1 MTVRT
6 LAAATAVALCLGHT
20 ATAQEY
26 NLSLAHWVPATHPL
40 QVLGMEPWMQS
51 ITEESGGRITFTV
64 YPAQQLGAAADHY
77 DMARDGIAD
86 IAFINPGYQPGRFPI
101 LAAAELPFLFA
112 NATGAVRGLTEWY
125 QQGGYDDMEM
135 GDVYFCMALTHD
147 PGTMHGKEPI
157 LVPEDVRG
165 RTVRPANATEARF
178 VNLLGGAS
186 VQVPAPAMREVLSNG
201 TADITQSPWQ
211 SLYIFGA
218 DTLVTHHLDMPFY
231 ASINGFVMNR
241 GMIDGMPEDLRTIMT
256 NHCSPE
262 AAETMSTGWAGAE
275 AAGRASIAADP
286 AHTMHTPNA
295 EQVALWQA
303 AAEPLTAEW
312 LALMASQGRD
322 GEAMLQG
329 LRDALARYDGLYG
342 Q

>member
-1 MTVRT
+1 MNTRT
-6 LAAATAVALCLGHT
+6 LAAATAVSLCMGQAALGQDFT
-20 ATAQEY
+20 
-26 NLSLAHWVPATHPL
+26 LSLAHWVPGTHPL
-40 QVLGMEPWMQS
+40 QVLGMEPWIQS
-51 ITEESGGRITFTV
+51 ISEASGGRIAIEI

-125 QQGGYDDMEM
+125 QNYDDVEM
-135 GDVYFCMALTHD
+135 PDVYFCMALTHD
-147 PGTMHGKEPI
+147 PGTMHGKAPI
-157 LVPEDVRG
+157 LVPEDIRG

-186 VQVPAPAMREVLSNG
+186 VQVPAPAMREALANG

-241 GMIDGMPEDLRTIMT
+241 GAIDALPDDLRQVMMD
-256 NHCSPE
+256 HCTPE
-262 AAETMSTGWAGAE
+262 AAEEMSTGWSGAE
-275 AAGRASIAADP
+275 AAGRATIAADP
-286 AHTMHTPNA
+286 AHTLHTPNA

-303 AAEPLTAEW
+303 AAAPLTDEW
-312 LALMASQGRD
+312 LALMAQQGQD
-322 GEAMLQG
+322 GPAILQG

-342 Q
+342 E